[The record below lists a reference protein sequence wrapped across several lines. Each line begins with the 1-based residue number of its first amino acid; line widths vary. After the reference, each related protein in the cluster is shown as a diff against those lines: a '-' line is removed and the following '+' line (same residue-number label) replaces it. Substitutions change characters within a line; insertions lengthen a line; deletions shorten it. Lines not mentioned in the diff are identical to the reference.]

1 MIQTYEISGMT
12 CNSCV
17 KHVHQAL
24 EAISGINEVRVD
36 LSRGEA
42 RIGMNS
48 HVKTEKLQKAL
59 DQAGNYTINELHS
72 PIIAETG
79 SLSENIQVSNYKRLF
94 PLFLIFA
101 YLILGVGI
109 SQFVAGEWNGQTAMK
124 HFMGGFFLVFSF
136 FKLLDLKGFA
146 YAFAGYD
153 PIAKRWLGYAF
164 VYPFVELSLGI
175 AYLGRANLFLTNII
189 TLVIVGIGTIG
200 VGQALLRK
208 NEIQCA
214 CLGTV
219 FNLPMTKVTLT
230 ENSLMIIMALL
241 MLLTMP

>member
-1 MIQTYEISGMT
+1 
-12 CNSCV
+12 
-17 KHVHQAL
+17 
-24 EAISGINEVRVD
+24 
-36 LSRGEA
+36 
-42 RIGMNS
+42 MNS

-59 DQAGNYTINELHS
+59 DQAGNYTISELHS
-72 PIIAETG
+72 PIIAETV
-79 SLSENIQVSNYKRLF
+79 SLSEDIQVNNYKRLF

-101 YLILGVGI
+101 YLILGVGL
-109 SQFVAGEWNGQTAMK
+109 SQFVAGEWNSQTAMK

-136 FKLLDLKGFA
+136 FKLLDIKGFA

-164 VYPFVELSLGI
+164 VYPFIELSLGI
-175 AYLGRANLFLTNII
+175 AYLGGANLFLTNII
-189 TLVIVGIGTIG
+189 TLVIIGIGTVG
-200 VGQALLRK
+200 VSQALLRK

-241 MLLTMP
+241 MLSTLP